1 MSTGRHRS
9 VKRCMG
15 FTILV
20 VDNGI
25 LSNLRFIL
33 AAREPPLRSAHAAL
47 QTGSRQGSRSAK
59 FNLWIGS
66 TPPNPIAISSDS
78 EIQVELNV

>member
-25 LSNLRFIL
+25 LSDLRFIL

-66 TPPNPIAISSDS
+66 TPPNPIAISSDF
-78 EIQVELNV
+78 EIQIELNV